1 MANKKPQVSQDVGD
15 ALNRW
20 EVDNVLEMEE
30 FTIKEH
36 NGLVVEKREVDEYK
50 DNVKTGN
57 KIQIYLFQLEYDGST
72 KEAKFGKQSMQAC
85 IKAFGKNAALW
96 KGKKV
101 VPVFA
106 KVGNNSYIIW
116 KPRGAL
122 DK

>member
-1 MANKKPQVSQDVGD
+1 MSKKTSQPSQDVGD

-30 FTIKEH
+30 FTIKEK
-36 NGLVVEKREVDEYK
+36 NGVVVEKREVDEYK

-57 KIQIYLFQLEYDGST
+57 KIQIYLFNLEYDNQT

-85 IKAFGKNAALW
+85 IKAYGVNAALW

-101 VPVFA
+101 VPVFS

-116 KPRGAL
+116 KPRGSL
-122 DK
+122 NE